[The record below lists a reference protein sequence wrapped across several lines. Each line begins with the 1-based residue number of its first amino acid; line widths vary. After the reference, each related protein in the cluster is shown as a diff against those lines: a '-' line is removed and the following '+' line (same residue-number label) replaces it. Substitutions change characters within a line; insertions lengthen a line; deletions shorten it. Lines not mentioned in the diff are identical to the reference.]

1 MLLIVFAVFAAAHL
15 IVVVVSN
22 NVAICHGILCGTF
35 RSYEAAATAHTIFRI
50 PYSVEVR
57 LSVSFTLLLLFNGI
71 TKGEGERV
79 SGGERSRGHARLLR
93 KQHVASE
100 FSVSIL
106 ICALKGEVQRGR
118 TRRAARGTRRLI
130 NATRLQ

>member
-1 MLLIVFAVFAAAHL
+1 MTLPCYLLLIVVAVFAAAHL

-79 SGGERSRGHARLLR
+79 SGEGWLRGAGGMPDFCANNMLQVSFQFQFLFAR
-93 KQHVASE
+93 
-100 FSVSIL
+100 
-106 ICALKGEVQRGR
+106 
-118 TRRAARGTRRLI
+118 
-130 NATRLQ
+130 